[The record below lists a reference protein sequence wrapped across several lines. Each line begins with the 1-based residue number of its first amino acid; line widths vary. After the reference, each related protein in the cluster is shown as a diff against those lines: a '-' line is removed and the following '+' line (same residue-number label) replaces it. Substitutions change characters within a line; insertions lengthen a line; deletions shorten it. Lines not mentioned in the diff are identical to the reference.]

1 MLLSTALLAGVER
14 SLALAIDQDPL
25 TAQRLATLE
34 GRAILLCVRQPDL
47 QLYLL
52 PGHGGVRLAQHYE
65 YDVDCT
71 LSAPA
76 SLLARLALSSNRQQL
91 LLSPELE
98 LTGDTQVLVQLQNIF
113 NDLQIDG
120 EAALARWLGPVAA
133 HALGNLARGSRNW
146 LGTTRQ
152 SLQRAVGEYLTEE
165 GRQLVGRAEADAAAA
180 SIHELRL
187 QLDRLDARIRRLE
200 LPETGPDDA

>member
-1 MLLSTALLAGVER
+1 MLVSTALLAGVER
-14 SLALAIDQDPL
+14 SLALAVAQDPL
-25 TAQRLATLE
+25 TAQRLAAME
-34 GRAILLCVRQPDL
+34 GRAIQVCTRQPSM

-52 PGHGGVRLAQHYE
+52 PAQEGVRLAQHYE
-65 YDVDCT
+65 HDVDCT

-91 LLSPELE
+91 LLLPELE
-98 LTGDTQVLVQLQNIF
+98 LTGDTQVLVQLQSIF
-113 NDLQIDG
+113 SDLQIDG

-133 HALGNLARGSRNW
+133 HALGNLARGSRDW
-146 LGTTRQ
+146 FGTARQ

-180 SIHELRL
+180 AIHELRL
-187 QLDRLDARIRRLE
+187 QLDRLDARVRRLE
-200 LPETGPDDA
+200 QPDTGPDDA